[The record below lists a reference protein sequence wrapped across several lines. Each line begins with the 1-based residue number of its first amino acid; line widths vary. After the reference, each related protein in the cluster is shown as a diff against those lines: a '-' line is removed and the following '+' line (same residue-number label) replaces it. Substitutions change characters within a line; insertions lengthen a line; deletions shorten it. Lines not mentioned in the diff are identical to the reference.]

1 MHLVGRMELTP
12 HVCLY
17 CGKGHTIEDGETQ
30 DSTVYLDL
38 ERDVNWGD
46 SVYFCMKCVAQIAA
60 TCGYVTEGQLQEI
73 KDQVKERDKEIHAL
87 KAEVDSTK
95 RRLKVV
101 TTAKAVVKA
110 ERAKGAAA

>member
-12 HVCLY
+12 HTCLY
-17 CGKGHTIEDGETQ
+17 CGKGHTIEDGQTA

-46 SVYFCMKCVAQIAA
+46 SVYFCMNCVATIAA
-60 TCGYVTEGQLQEI
+60 TCGYVTEGQLEEVRQTI
-73 KDQVKERDKEIHAL
+73 KDKDKEIHAL
-87 KAEVDSTK
+87 KAEVDSVT

-101 TTAKAVVKA
+101 TTAKAVVRT
-110 ERAKGAAA
+110 ERAKETAA